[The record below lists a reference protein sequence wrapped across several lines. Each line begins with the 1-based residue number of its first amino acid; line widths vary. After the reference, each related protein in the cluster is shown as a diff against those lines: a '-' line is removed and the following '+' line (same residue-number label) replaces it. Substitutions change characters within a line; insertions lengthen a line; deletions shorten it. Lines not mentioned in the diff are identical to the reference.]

1 MATERDDDIEV
12 LEGDEGEP
20 EIGRSRDI
28 GKDLLETPLS
38 EVRRSPPVTVAETAT
53 VARAIELMRAKG
65 VSAVLVKKGRNL
77 TGIFTE
83 RDLVTKALA
92 AKAFGRQ
99 PVRKFMTPRP
109 DTLRLKDPV
118 AYALNMMRVGRYRH
132 MPLTNGD
139 GSMAGIIAIKDI
151 IDFIVELIP
160 EQILNLPSRP
170 ELAIHPTP
178 EGD

>member
-1 MATERDDDIEV
+1 MTNERDEDEV

-20 EIGRSRDI
+20 AIGRSRDV

-38 EVRRSPPVTVAETAT
+38 EVRRSPPVTVAEAAT
-53 VARAIELMRAKG
+53 VARCIELMRKKN
-65 VSAVLVKKGRNL
+65 VSAVLVKKGKKL

-83 RDLVTKALA
+83 RDLVMKAMA
-92 AKAFGRQ
+92 AKAWGRQ
-99 PVRKFMTPRP
+99 PVKKFMTPRP
-109 DTLRLKDPV
+109 DTLRLRDPV
-118 AYALNMMRVGRYRH
+118 AYALNQMRVGRYRH
-132 MPLTNGD
+132 MPLVDGD
-139 GSMAGIIAIKDI
+139 GSLAGIVAIKDI